1 MTLVADTGESFI
13 RSMDEADRDRHVV
26 AYWRFEDH
34 VVGELVPHTA
44 SNTKVIR
51 GTVDSSFNG
60 NDLFTYSTSTR
71 PTFSDRVPADSVPQS
86 GAPNHGCLDNTAPP
100 VEGSPTRDLYTR
112 SRFSHASPI
121 DIQTMTPAEWTI
133 EASVK
138 AKVVHAG
145 PQTFVGRD
153 GGKGGARLA
162 FRINAEDK
170 FEIFFYDVKH
180 RLHKAVA
187 KAAVKENQWYH
198 VAAVS
203 NGQTLRLYADS
214 QDGHGY
220 QLLATTKLNPQRGST
235 ALGATNPNAEWS
247 VGRGRVNDYTSDWFQ
262 GWIDEVRI
270 SDVARE
276 PGDFLFAAKAQENQA
291 EKQAATARSATDGI
305 ATTR

>member
-1 MTLVADTGESFI
+1 
-13 RSMDEADRDRHVV
+13 
-26 AYWRFEDH
+26 
-34 VVGELVPHTA
+34 VGELVPHTS

-71 PTFSDRVPADSVPQS
+71 PTFSDKVPADAVPQS
-86 GAPNHGCLDNTAPP
+86 GAPNHGCLDNTTPP

-112 SRFSHASPI
+112 SRFSHASPL

-138 AKVVHAG
+138 AKVLHAG

-153 GGKGGARLA
+153 GGKGGARLG
-162 FRINAEDK
+162 FRINAQDK
-170 FEIFFYDVKH
+170 FELFFYDVKH
-180 RLHKAVA
+180 RQHKAVA
-187 KAAVKENQWYH
+187 KAVVKQNQWYH

-203 NGQTLRLYADS
+203 DGRTLRLYADS
-214 QDGHGY
+214 QDGQGY
-220 QLLATTKLNPQRGST
+220 QLLATTKLNPDRGST
-235 ALGATNPNAEWS
+235 ALATTNPNAEWS
-247 VGRGRVNDYTSDWFQ
+247 VGRGRVNNYTSEWFQ

-276 PGDFLFAAKAQENQA
+276 PGDLLFAAKKQENPT
-291 EKQAATARSATDGI
+291 EKLAATARGATDGTLPRDQVSPD
-305 ATTR
+305 ARPSQPGQRTSRSVKQ